1 MDLLIPPA
9 DQAWQERAKNFAE
22 TILFPQ
28 ELELELNGPLSRETK
43 DNLRAEVIK
52 HGFAGINHSTEVGGK
67 GCTQFQQTLINEE
80 LGKATGAL
88 WAAVWHPAVP
98 LKHGT
103 KKQIEEY
110 HRPSCEGKRRACV
123 AITEPDVCKCVEFA
137 YLTCTLQRRL
147 PSSTIK
153 SYLQS
158 IDGRFGI
165 NPSSIA

>member
-28 ELELELNGPLSRETK
+28 ELDLELNGTLSRETK
-43 DNLRAEVIK
+43 DNLRSAVIK
-52 HGFAGINHSTEVGGK
+52 HGFAGINHTADVGGK

-103 KKQIEEY
+103 KSK
-110 HRPSCEGKRRACV
+110 
-123 AITEPDVCKCVEFA
+123 
-137 YLTCTLQRRL
+137 
-147 PSSTIK
+147 
-153 SYLQS
+153 
-158 IDGRFGI
+158 
-165 NPSSIA
+165 